1 MDIVQKVNSWI
12 NIPSSQTF
20 KSYIYKNLRV
30 QIEGTHLQMVGINFQ
45 TSPSL
50 STTET
55 LTLCKISARLQSPSL
70 RSPPRDEPK
79 CIKTNEHGG
88 F

>member
-1 MDIVQKVNSWI
+1 MDNIQKVNNEI
-12 NIPSSQTF
+12 NIPSPQTF
-20 KSYIYKNLRV
+20 KSYVYKNL
-30 QIEGTHLQMVGINFQ
+30 QSEGTHLQMVGINFAA
-45 TSPSL
+45 SPSL
-50 STTET
+50 STTKT
-55 LTLCKISARLQSPSL
+55 LTLCKISVRLQSPSL